1 MNNIQS
7 SRDTGTGGFT
17 LIEILIAIVILSFV
31 ALSIAGLF
39 SHSMVVNASGH
50 DYALLSTEARFA
62 LESLMSLPFEH
73 AALEATTSGPASWTP
88 VDPGFTIA
96 YSVDDFVITDWTNLS
111 AGTWTPA
118 VGGNGNIKRITMTV
132 ASTNQILEGKRILT
146 VSSLK
151 IPG

>member
-1 MNNIQS
+1 MTETPC
-7 SRDTGTGGFT
+7 SRSKKTDGFT

-62 LESLMSLPFEH
+62 LESLLALPFEH
-73 AALEATTSGPASWTP
+73 AALAATTSGPASWTP
-88 VDPGFTIA
+88 VDPDFTIN
-96 YSVDDFVITDWTNLS
+96 YTVDDYFISDWTTLS
-111 AGTWTPA
+111 AGTWQPA
-118 VGGNGNIKRITMTV
+118 VGGNANLKRVTMTV
-132 ASTNQILEGKRILT
+132 ASTNQVLEGKRILT

>member
-1 MNNIQS
+1 MNNTPS
-7 SRDTGTGGFT
+7 PRCSDTAGFT

-62 LESLMSLPFEH
+62 LESLLSLPFEH
-73 AALEATTSGPASWTP
+73 DALAATTSGPASWTP
-88 VDPGFTIA
+88 VDPDFTIT
-96 YSVDDFVITDWTNLS
+96 YSVDDFVISDWASLS

-118 VGGNGNIKRITMTV
+118 TGGNGNLKRVTMTV